1 MAQATLWFAGPFRD
15 WIGERTLTLTWEGT
29 LTVRD
34 LWKRLAA
41 DYPALRANL
50 PPGRLQEDAMSQ
62 IVAVIMDGDILTLD
76 AAIRDGAKVDVLTPL
91 SGGAPSCSRMDCC
104 PRRLFPDAFP

>member
-15 WIGERTLTLTWEGT
+15 WIGQRTLTLTWEGT

-41 DYPALRANL
+41 DSPALRANL
-50 PPGRLQEDAMSQ
+50 PPEGLQEDAMSQ
-62 IVAVIMDGDILTLD
+62 IVAVIMDGDILALD
-76 AAIRDGAKVDVLTPL
+76 AVIRDGARVDVLTPL
-91 SGGAPSCSRMDCC
+91 SGGAPFCSRIQ
-104 PRRLFPDAFP
+104 

>member
-15 WIGERTLTLTWEGT
+15 WIGRRTLTLTWEGT

-50 PPGRLQEDAMSQ
+50 PSEGLQEDAMSQ
-62 IVAVIMDGDILTLD
+62 IVAVIMDGDILPLD
-76 AAIRDGAKVDVLTPL
+76 AAIRDGARVDVLTPL
-91 SGGAPSCSRMDCC
+91 SGGAPFCSRIQ
-104 PRRLFPDAFP
+104 

>member
-1 MAQATLWFAGPFRD
+1 MAQATLRFSGPFRD

-41 DYPALRANL
+41 DYPALGPKL
-50 PPGRLQEDAMSQ
+50 PPEGLQEEAMSR
-62 IVAVIMDGDILTLD
+62 IVAVIMDGDILTLET
-76 AAIRDGAKVDVLTPL
+76 AIRDGAKVDILTPL
-91 SGGAPSCSRMDCC
+91 FGGITAP
-104 PRRLFPDAFP
+104 FPTCQSA